1 MKAPYFKL
9 EQSEDA
15 SAFSKLILADKTPRR
30 YIRSRVRYSTDLWV
44 MSDSF
49 IRGVFE
55 KAGKSVEKAGKNVEK
70 AGNRVEKYGELFNL
84 VDKNGLPICVWVNGD
99 SARVL
104 HAESLFQ
111 ITAGKIKITHDPRKL
126 YFAYLDMFPQSA
138 LNMSAFVPERKQYF
152 LAPENCL
159 YDSVTTALTQGE
171 SQTYFSLNAARVGV
185 TIWKLHK
192 ILFELDN
199 CRNVQTVYSAVGKT
213 YGKYAT
219 RAEVVNCGE
228 EALSQLKLTAAFNPR
243 LEELLE
249 GIL

>member
-30 YIRSRVRYSTDLWV
+30 YIRTRARHSADLWV
-44 MSDSF
+44 MSDSY

-55 KAGKSVEKAGKNVEK
+55 KAGKNA
-70 AGNRVEKYGELFNL
+70 RKYGELFNIF
-84 VDKNGLPICVWVNGD
+84 DKNGLPICVSVNGD
-99 SARVL
+99 SARIL
-104 HAESLFQ
+104 HGENLFL
-111 ITAGKIKITHDPRKL
+111 ITAGKIKVTHNPRKL

-138 LNMSAFVPERKQYF
+138 LNMSAFVSKRKQYF

-159 YDSVTTALTQGE
+159 YDSVCTALTQGE
-171 SQTYFSLNAARVGV
+171 SKTYFSLNAARAGV
-185 TIWKLHK
+185 QIWKLHK
-192 ILFELDN
+192 ILFELDIS
-199 CRNVQTVYSAVGKT
+199 RNIETVYSAVGKT
-213 YGKYAT
+213 YAKFAT
-219 RAEVVNCGE
+219 CAEVVNCGE
-228 EALSQLKLTAAFNPR
+228 EALTELKKTAAFNPR

>member
-30 YIRSRVRYSTDLWV
+30 YIRSRARYSTDLWV

-55 KAGKSVEKAGKNVEK
+55 KAGKNVEK

-84 VDKNGLPICVWVNGD
+84 FDRNGLPICISVCGD

-104 HAESLFQ
+104 HADSLFQ
-111 ITAGKIKITHDPRKL
+111 ITAGKIKVTHDPRKL

-171 SQTYFSLNAARVGV
+171 SKTYFSLNAARVGV

>member
-30 YIRSRVRYSTDLWV
+30 YIRSRVRYSSDLWV

-55 KAGKSVEKAGKNVEK
+55 N
-70 AGNRVEKYGELFNL
+70 AGNRVEKYDELFNL
-84 VDKNGLPICVWVNGD
+84 FDKDGLPLCVSVCGD
-99 SARVL
+99 GARVL
-104 HAESLFQ
+104 HADSLFL
-111 ITAGKIKITHDPRKL
+111 INAGKIKITHSPRKL

-171 SQTYFSLNAARVGV
+171 SKTYFSLNAARVGV

-219 RAEVVNCGE
+219 RAEVLNCGE
-228 EALSQLKLTAAFNPR
+228 EALSELEKTLVFNPH
-243 LEELLE
+243 LEELLK